1 MSKIV
6 EWNDYNIDRKFI
18 GKGTFAKVYRGVNK
32 ITNQE
37 VAIKKISFEELPD
50 KIKSR
55 TLIEINILKSLE
67 HENIIKF
74 YDYKFENN
82 NLFIITEY
90 CNQGNLSNWLN
101 KHKSSDEIFD
111 KFKQIVEGINYLH
124 SNKIVHRDIKPQN
137 ILLHNSKIKICDFGF
152 SQTLTEEISM
162 LKTICGT
169 PIYMSPEVL
178 NMCHYNIKSEIWSL
192 GILLYQ
198 IFFNVHP
205 YGKLSSIPEYKIKL
219 CKQPI
224 FNKIKIFNNQLVNNI
239 FNDLLYKMLSFNP
252 DLRPSS
258 EQVLLE
264 INKCLLD
271 KVSNTFFLE
280 DSKLLNTSKI
290 NTKLNLLKNIKQ
302 MKIDSDSKLNLVAN
316 DNNTFKFTVINNK
329 EKINSEHCIHSL
341 DNSELVPIPISLST
355 SNNLS
360 STVSSFVNSPNFSY
374 LNKIGTTESKLFT
387 LSPNNTVVIEN
398 YFDKVIEERNKYND
412 KISKNF
418 STNKYISEKLDS
430 TKSQFNSW
438 ALTIYNYILS

>member
-1 MSKIV
+1 
-6 EWNDYNIDRKFI
+6 
-18 GKGTFAKVYRGVNK
+18 
-32 ITNQE
+32 
-37 VAIKKISFEELPD
+37 
-50 KIKSR
+50 
-55 TLIEINILKSLE
+55 
-67 HENIIKF
+67 
-74 YDYKFENN
+74 
-82 NLFIITEY
+82 
-90 CNQGNLSNWLN
+90 
-101 KHKSSDEIFD
+101 
-111 KFKQIVEGINYLH
+111 
-124 SNKIVHRDIKPQN
+124 
-137 ILLHNSKIKICDFGF
+137 
-152 SQTLTEEISM
+152 M

-398 YFDKVIEERNKYND
+398 YFDKVIEERSKYND